1 MPNECNIGDRMKWF
15 VLYQR
20 GFIHNF
26 RHNKKESQSM
36 KSNRITLKV
45 TFDLINIVEFNL
57 T

>member
-1 MPNECNIGDRMKWF
+1 MQYRRSNEMICS
-15 VLYQR
+15 LQR